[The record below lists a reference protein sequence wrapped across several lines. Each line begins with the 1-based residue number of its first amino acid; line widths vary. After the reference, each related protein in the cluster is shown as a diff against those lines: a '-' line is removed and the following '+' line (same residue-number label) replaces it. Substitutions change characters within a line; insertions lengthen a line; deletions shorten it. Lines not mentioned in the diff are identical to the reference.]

1 MKLTKKTFIMM
12 LLSIIIL
19 PLLGNET
26 LNNFL
31 HINLIVTLLNYLI
44 PGLLCVFLLFDMY
57 KQKKWP
63 KFEINSVAT
72 VLFWIVIILS
82 FIFAI
87 SHKIFNCSNLFKFG
101 CMTFILY
108 SLKDIK
114 FEDKQKKG
122 ILYTILAASAFISL
136 IGIGQYIFQINL
148 NTSGIEKY
156 IGALGRINST
166 TYIATILDKYMA
178 LNIFLVLVFIY
189 KKWTNKYINYI
200 VLVLNILA
208 LSFTFSR
215 TGLLIYLFL
224 VVMFLII
231 FLFRKRFINAL
242 LILLLTIGMYF
253 ISGQNFVY
261 SSLARYFIGI
271 GDSISEKINLDFVS
285 DATKFVLNPFVID
298 VYDYLGDEALD
309 DDVEVDEQLTTD
321 VDYSLSSRSY
331 YKKIATS
338 LMKEHW
344 ELGIGIGSYTHIFNN
359 QNVND
364 YLVGNPYLEYFR
376 YPHNM
381 YLQLGAEVGIVGMIL
396 FFFNIIFM
404 LLKRTFKSK
413 SVFPFILIVCVLL
426 VCYTESIFYMKDIA
440 YFTILL
446 IALFANKYFLDDNEK
461 VIEEVV
467 VESKDNKKKK
477 STKKKVSTSK
487 KINTKKKANSKK

>member
-19 PLLGNET
+19 PLLGNEN

-31 HINLIVTLLNYLI
+31 HINIIVTLLNYLI

-72 VLFWIVIILS
+72 VLFWVVIILS

-108 SLKDIK
+108 SLKDIE

-136 IGIGQYIFQINL
+136 LGIGQYIFQINL

-224 VVMFLII
+224 VVLFLII

-242 LILLLTIGMYF
+242 LILLLTVGMYM
-253 ISGQNFVY
+253 IPGQNFVY
-261 SSLARYFIGI
+261 SSLARYLIDVGY
-271 GDSISEKINLDFVS
+271 SVSEKIELDFIG
-285 DATKFVLNPFVID
+285 DTAKFILNPFVID
-298 VYDYLGDEALD
+298 VYEYMGDESID
-309 DDVEVDEQLTTD
+309 EDVDEQLTSNI
-321 VDYSLSSRSY
+321 DYSLSSRSY

-364 YLVGNPYLEYFR
+364 YLVGNPYEEYFR

-381 YLQLGAEVGIVGMIL
+381 YLQLGAEIGIVGMII

-413 SVFPFILIVCVLL
+413 SVFPIILCICVLL

-446 IALFANKYFLDDNEK
+446 IALFSNKYFLTDNDK

-467 VESKDNKKKK
+467 VENKDNEKKK
-477 STKKKVSTSK
+477 STKKKVSTEK
-487 KINTKKKANSKK
+487 KVNTKKKANSKK